1 MLEPWERMLL
11 LYSVLVM
18 ISYTAL
24 ALVGEKRFDVYLSI
38 NILVYFISTSISSP
52 LPRKAEKRLNMVSV
66 FMIIVFVVIVAR
78 RIMMILGG

>member
-1 MLEPWERMLL
+1 MLEPWERMLM

-38 NILVYFISTSISSP
+38 NILIYFISVSISSP
-52 LPRKAEKRLNMVSV
+52 LPRKVEKRLNMVSALMIAV
-66 FMIIVFVVIVAR
+66 FAVIVTR